1 MPHTDDPMSKLTN
14 SKKRAAIGIRAH
26 SGWAAVVAVAGD
38 SGEVRVIDRRRI
50 IVVDSD
56 GPRAKQPYHF
66 AENLPLGEA
75 QSHLDR
81 CEKTAIRL
89 ATAGL
94 QSVVKVLHDSQLDV
108 VGCSILQASGR
119 PLPALA
125 ATLASHALIHTA
137 EGEFFRNAFARA
149 CAEIGVPVSKIRE
162 RELFDIA
169 SGELRIPAARFKSK
183 LANLGRELGPPW
195 TQDQKNAA
203 LVGWLLLAGK
213 PKPR

>member
-1 MPHTDDPMSKLTN
+1 MPRTDDPMSKLTN

-26 SGWAAVVAVAGD
+26 SGWAAVVAVAGN

-50 IVVDSD
+50 VVVDSD

-75 QSHLDR
+75 QSHLER

-94 QSVVKVLHDSQLDV
+94 RSVMETLRDSQHEVL
-108 VGCSILQASGR
+108 GCGILQASGR
-119 PLPALA
+119 PLPSLA

-137 EGEFFRNAFARA
+137 EGQFFRNVFARA

-169 SGELRIPAARFKSK
+169 SRELRIPAARLKSK

>member
-1 MPHTDDPMSKLTN
+1 MPRVTAPMSKATN
-14 SKKRAAIGIRAH
+14 LKKRTAIGIRAH

-38 SGEVRVIDRRRI
+38 AGEVRVIDRQRI
-50 IVVDSD
+50 VVVDSD
-56 GPRAKQPYHF
+56 GARAKQPYHF

-89 ATAGL
+89 ATAAL
-94 QSVVKVLHDSQLDV
+94 RSVVETLRDSQHEV
-108 VGCSILQASGR
+108 VGCGILQASGR
-119 PLPALA
+119 PLPSLA

-137 EGEFFRNAFARA
+137 EGQFFRSVFAHA

-169 SGELRIPAARFKSK
+169 VRELHIPAAKLKSK
-183 LANLGRELGPPW
+183 LTNLGRELGPPW

-203 LVGWLLLAGK
+203 LAAWLLLAGR

>member
-1 MPHTDDPMSKLTN
+1 M
-14 SKKRAAIGIRAH
+14 KRAAIGVRMH
-26 SGWAAVVAVAGD
+26 SGWGALVAVCYAAGGKIEIIERRRIAASDAAVAG
-38 SGEVRVIDRRRI
+38 
-50 IVVDSD
+50 
-56 GPRAKQPYHF
+56 AKQPYHF

-81 CEKTAIRL
+81 CEETAIRL

-94 QSVVKVLHDSQLDV
+94 RSVVKTLRDSQHEV
-108 VGCSILQASGR
+108 IGCGILQASGR

-169 SGELRIPAARFKSK
+169 AGELHIATATLKSK

-195 TQDQKNAA
+195 TQDQKGAA
-203 LVGWLLLAGK
+203 LAGWLLLGASSK
-213 PKPR
+213 RR